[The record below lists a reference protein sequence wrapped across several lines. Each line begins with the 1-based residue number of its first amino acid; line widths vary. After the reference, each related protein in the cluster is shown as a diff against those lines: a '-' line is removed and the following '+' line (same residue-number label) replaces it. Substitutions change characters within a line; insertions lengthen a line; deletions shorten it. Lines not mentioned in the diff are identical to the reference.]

1 MNPHLVFNERY
12 GTALSY
18 IIWLLTYLIGGFVAY
33 VIYPYVD
40 GQGPVMA
47 ALWMN
52 IAATMVIFIASCMFN
67 NASLYDAYWSIGP
80 VFTVL
85 FWWSLLGFD
94 TLDVRKMLAFVAVS
108 LWSIRLTS
116 NWVRGWPGLHYED
129 WRFQN
134 LRAKTGA
141 LYPIV
146 NLTGIQLFQTGLIF
160 MGSLPLFYVMAF
172 EHATPLN
179 CLDVFGFLV
188 SVAGATLE
196 LVADE
201 QLKQFKKKNPD
212 PVAFMDRGTWY
223 YSRHPNYFGEFL
235 FWLGLYIM
243 ALGAGLNNYW
253 TGIGSLAIFCLFQF
267 VSIPMMDE
275 RMVQKRPLYAAHMIT
290 AARFIPWFR
299 K

>member
-1 MNPHLVFNERY
+1 MNPHLAANARY
-12 GTALSY
+12 GTNLSY
-18 IIWLLTYLIGGFVAY
+18 IIWLATYVLGGLVAYLIYPFVE
-33 VIYPYVD
+33 

-52 IAATMVIFIASCMFN
+52 VAATMVIFMVSSVFH

-85 FWWSLLGFD
+85 FWWSFQGFD
-94 TLDVRKMLAFVAVS
+94 TFETRKVMAFVAVG
-108 LWSIRLTS
+108 LWSLRLTS
-116 NWVRGWPGLHYED
+116 NWVRGWPGLHHED
-129 WRFQN
+129 WRFQD

-141 LYPIV
+141 FYPLV
-146 NLTGIQLFQTGLIF
+146 NLTGIQLFQTALIF
-160 MGSLPLFYVMAF
+160 IGTVPLYYVLAF
-172 EHATPLN
+172 EHSSTLN
-179 CLDVFGFLV
+179 ILDVVGFLV
-188 SVAGATLE
+188 SLGGASLE

-201 QLKQFKKKNPD
+201 QLKRFKKQNTD
-212 PVAFMDRGTWY
+212 PKAFMSSGTWY

-235 FWLGLYIM
+235 FWLGVYIM
-243 ALGAGLNNYW
+243 ALGADFNYYW

-267 VSIPMMDE
+267 ISIPMMDE
-275 RMVQKRPLYAAHMIT
+275 RMVQKRPKYAAHMEK